1 MTEERHTAEQEERH
15 EPLPVWDNTR
25 PRGNPEPD
33 HHDLE
38 RSRER
43 MEALLGR

>member
-33 HHDLE
+33 HHDLA
-38 RSRER
+38 RSQER